1 MERDVCVLLWN
12 WEHVL
17 GDHIFLME
25 RGIGNQRPGC
35 QDATPPVRDLRRSK
49 VPGGRVALAD
59 PPVPL
64 WKLVHP
70 LGLA

>member
-1 MERDVCVLLWN
+1 MQSETWLSRFDTS
-12 WEHVL
+12 
-17 GDHIFLME
+17 GS
-25 RGIGNQRPGC
+25 
-35 QDATPPVRDLRRSK
+35 DLRRSK